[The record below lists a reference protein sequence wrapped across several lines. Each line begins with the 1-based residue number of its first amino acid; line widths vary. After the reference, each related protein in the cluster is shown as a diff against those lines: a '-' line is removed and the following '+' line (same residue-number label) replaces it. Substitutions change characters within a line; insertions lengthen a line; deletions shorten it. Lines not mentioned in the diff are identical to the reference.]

1 MTITKSVKNLGAA
14 VLICAGVATEARAD
28 GFISPFMGV
37 NFGGDVGGT
46 LNSAASKGKRAAFGA
61 AVGFMGGGVFG
72 VELDVAYTNKFYG
85 EGAMLADNSLLTV
98 MPALILG
105 VPVGGQRGLGIRPY
119 ATAGVGMVRRNL
131 KSSGVNLFDGSDLAY
146 ELGGGVMGYFSD
158 HVGLRADYRYVRN
171 FEVDEVGFTD
181 IDLKQGTFDFS
192 RAAIGLLLRF

>member
-1 MTITKSVKNLGAA
+1 MTITKSLKTLSAA
-14 VLICAGVATEARAD
+14 LLICAAGATDARAD

-72 VELDVAYTNKFYG
+72 IELDVAYTNKFYG

-119 ATAGVGMVRRNL
+119 ATAGVGMVRRTL
-131 KSSGVNLFDGSDLAY
+131 ESSGVNVFDGSDLAY
-146 ELGGGVMGYFSD
+146 ELGGGLMGYFSD

-171 FEVDEVGFTD
+171 FQVDELSFTD
-181 IDLKQGTFDFS
+181 IDLTQGAFDFS
-192 RAAIGLLLRF
+192 RASLGLLFRF

>member
-1 MTITKSVKNLGAA
+1 
-14 VLICAGVATEARAD
+14 
-28 GFISPFMGV
+28 
-37 NFGGDVGGT
+37 
-46 LNSAASKGKRAAFGA
+46 
-61 AVGFMGGGVFG
+61 MGGGVFG
-72 VELDVAYTNKFYG
+72 IELDVAYTNKFYG

-171 FEVDEVGFTD
+171 FQVDELSFTD
-181 IDLKQGTFDFS
+181 IDLTQGAFDFS
-192 RAAIGLLLRF
+192 RASLGLLFRF